1 MTKDIEAVRSFV
13 RRWRNRGYEKGE
25 TQTFWLNF
33 LRDVLDIDKPEN
45 FIKFEM
51 PVKLQHTNFIDAYF
65 PDTKVI
71 VEQKSIDK
79 DLTSAHEQAQKY
91 ITGLPLSMHPKFI
104 IVCNFA
110 EFYIYDMETLAP
122 PQKILLEDLTKNFQA
137 FEFLIDKEKN
147 KIRIELELSLQA
159 GEIVGRLYDL
169 LRAQYRDPD
178 SVETLQSLNKLCVRL
193 VFCLYAESA
202 GIFGKR
208 KIFRDYLK
216 GARNIRRDLLDLFD
230 VLNTPIDE
238 RDPYIDD
245 ELKKFPYV
253 NGGLFADNNIEI
265 PNFTPEIKKLLFDE
279 ASDTFNWS
287 GISPTIFGAVFE
299 STLNLETRRFG
310 GMHYTGIENIHKV
323 IDPLFLDDLREE
335 FNAVKNSARNKKKNL
350 LTLQNKL
357 AALKFF
363 DPACGSGNFL
373 TESFISL
380 RRLEN
385 DILKELFGSQIQ
397 IGELVNPVK
406 VSIENFFGI
415 EINDFA
421 CAVAQTALWIAE
433 LQMLYETQEI
443 IHSNLDMLPL
453 TSYPNIV
460 EGNALRL
467 DWKDIAPPDLNFII
481 SNPPFVGKTFQ
492 TAAQRSDVMAL
503 NKNLKA
509 LDYVACW
516 YYKASEFIQGTKIR
530 CAFVSTNSIT
540 QGEQVAPLWKVLK
553 VHIDFAYRTFKWQSE
568 SLHMAAV
575 HCVVVGFSAAPNDK
589 PKIIFDGDKK
599 IIATHINGYLLDAPD
614 IFVEKRTKPL
624 CDVPPMT
631 KGNYSTDGGHFFF
644 NANEYEEFIKK
655 EPAAKKFIRIV
666 LGGDEFINGKIRYC
680 LWLVDA
686 TPNELRKMP
695 LVMERIKKVRDFRLK
710 SPKAQTRADAE
721 TPTLFQEIRQ
731 PTTDYILIPF
741 TSSERR
747 KYIPMGFISSD
758 IIANAGVQTIPDAT
772 IYHFGILI
780 SSVHMAWMRAVCG
793 RLEMRYRYS
802 ASIVYNNF
810 IWCNP
815 TDAQKKLIETTAQN
829 ILDVLKKYSDST
841 LADLYDELTMP
852 KDLRD
857 AHKKNDKAVMA
868 AYGFDDKMTEA
879 EIVTELFKK
888 YSTFNQIGGGC

>member
-1 MTKDIEAVRSFV
+1 MTKDIESVRSFV

-45 FIKFEM
+45 FIEFEM

-79 DLTSAHEQAQKY
+79 DLTSAHEQAQRYKN
-91 ITGLPLSMHPKFI
+91 GLPYSMNPRW
-104 IVCNFA
+104 IVTCNFA
-110 EFYIYDMETLAP
+110 EFYIYDMEELDAP

-178 SVETLQSLNKLCVRL
+178 SAETLQSLNKLCVRL

-238 RDPYIDD
+238 RDPYLDD

-253 NGGLFADNNIEI
+253 NGGLFADNKIEI

-323 IDPLFLDDLREE
+323 IDPLFLDDLQAE
-335 FNAVKNSARNKKKNL
+335 FDSIKNSARNKKKNL
-350 LTLQNKL
+350 LALQDKL

-406 VSIENFFGI
+406 VSINQFYGI

-421 CAVAQTALWIAE
+421 CSVAQTALWIAE

-443 IHSNLDMLPL
+443 IHSDLNKLPL

-467 DWKDIAPPDLNFII
+467 DWKDIAPQDLNFII

-492 TAAQRSDVMAL
+492 SSAQRSDVMAL

-540 QGEQVAPLWKVLK
+540 QGEQVAPLWKILK

-614 IFVEKRTKPL
+614 IFIEKRTKPL
-624 CDVPPMT
+624 CDVPKMAY
-631 KGNYSTDGGHFFF
+631 GNM
-644 NANEYEEFIKK
+644 ANDEGNLILSEDEKNILISKNPTAEKFIK
-655 EPAAKKFIRIV
+655 ILV
-666 LGGDEFINGKIRYC
+666 GGEEFINGKKRYC

-695 LVMERIKKVRDFRLK
+695 SVMERIKKVKAFREK
-710 SPKAQTRADAE
+710 SSREATRKLAE
-721 TPTLFQEIRQ
+721 IPHLFGEIRQ
-731 PTTDYILIPF
+731 PKAEYILIPKV
-741 TSSERR
+741 SSENR
-747 KYIPMGFISSD
+747 KYVPIGFLEKNFISVST
-758 IIANAGVQTIPDAT
+758 VLVIPDAGL
-772 IYHFGILI
+772 YEFGVLT
-780 SSVHMAWMRAVCG
+780 SSVHMDWLKSVGG
-793 RLEMRYRYS
+793 RLESRYQYS

-810 IWCNP
+810 VWCNP
-815 TDAQKKLIETTAQN
+815 TDAQKKLIETTAQK
-829 ILDVLKKYSDST
+829 ILDVRKKYPDST

-852 KDLRD
+852 KDLRA

-868 AYGFDDKMTEA
+868 AYGFNDKMTES
-879 EIVTELFKK
+879 EIVSAMMSLYKNFLAKI
-888 YSTFNQIGGGC
+888 N